1 MMIKEPA
8 IERKNPLWE
17 LATEY
22 LFHLQFER
30 RLANNTLYAYNHDLK
45 KYVNFMYNELQLMS
59 IDLIQ
64 STHIEKFVNK
74 LSDAPKMDNKEGIK
88 KSSSIHRL
96 FSTIRG
102 FHQYLCKLLITKN
115 DPSQL
120 LVPPRLNRSIPTTLL
135 VEEIN
140 QIIQSVDL
148 NKKYALRDQAI
159 LSMLYA
165 SGLRVTELVDLKL
178 KNLMMNDG
186 LIRVFGKGRKERIVP
201 IGKIALSFLTL
212 YLNELRPSNSRK
224 GKSQGILFLNHRGGK
239 LTRMSIWNILH
250 ENTLRAGITKKVSPH
265 VLRHSFATHLLEGGA
280 DLRSVQGM
288 LGHSDITTTQIY
300 TNIDKIYLKEIHKE
314 FHPRS

>member
-1 MMIKEPA
+1 MIEEPA
-8 IERKNPLWE
+8 IGRNNPLWE

-22 LFHLQFER
+22 LSHLQFER
-30 RLANNTLYAYNHDLK
+30 RLSTNTLNAYNHDLK
-45 KYVNFMYNELQLMS
+45 KYTNFMFDKLQLMS
-59 IDLIQ
+59 IDSIQ
-64 STHIEKFVNK
+64 SSHIENFVNK
-74 LSDAPKMDNKEGIK
+74 LSNKPNMDKKEGLK

-102 FHQYLCKLLITKN
+102 FHQYLCQLHITKN

-120 LVPPRLNRSIPTTLL
+120 LVPPRLTRSIPTTLI
-135 VEEIN
+135 VEEVN

-148 NKKYALRDQAI
+148 NKKFALRDQAI

-178 KNLMMNDG
+178 KNIMMDEG
-186 LIRVFGKGRKERIVP
+186 LIRVFGKGGKERIVP
-201 IGKIALSFLTL
+201 FGKIALTFLKL
-212 YLNELRPSNSRK
+212 YLKLIRPSSSKK

-239 LTRMSIWNILH
+239 LTRMAIWNILH
-250 ENTLRAGITKKVSPH
+250 ENTIRAGINKKVSPH

-280 DLRSVQGM
+280 DLRSVQEM

-300 TNIDKIYLKEIHKE
+300 TNIDKIYLKEIHKQ
-314 FHPRS
+314 FHPRG

>member
-1 MMIKEPA
+1 MIEEPA
-8 IERKNPLWE
+8 IGRNNPLWE

-22 LFHLQFER
+22 LSHLQFER
-30 RLANNTLYAYNHDLK
+30 RLSTNTLNAYNHDLK
-45 KYVNFMYNELQLMS
+45 KYTNFMFDKLQLMS
-59 IDLIQ
+59 IDSIQ
-64 STHIEKFVNK
+64 SSHIENFVNK
-74 LSDAPKMDNKEGIK
+74 LSNKPNMDKKEGLK

-102 FHQYLCKLLITKN
+102 FHQYLCQLRITKN

-120 LVPPRLNRSIPTTLL
+120 LVPPRLTRSIPTTLI
-135 VEEIN
+135 VEEVN

-148 NKKYALRDQAI
+148 NKKFALRDQAI

-178 KNLMMNDG
+178 KNIMMDEG
-186 LIRVFGKGRKERIVP
+186 LIRVFGKGGKERIVP
-201 IGKIALSFLTL
+201 FGKIALTFLKL
-212 YLNELRPSNSRK
+212 YLKLIRPSSSKK

-239 LTRMSIWNILH
+239 LTRMAIWNILH
-250 ENTLRAGITKKVSPH
+250 ENTIRAGINKKVSPH

-280 DLRSVQGM
+280 DLRSVQEM

-300 TNIDKIYLKEIHKE
+300 TNIDKIYLKEIHKQ
-314 FHPRS
+314 FHPRG

>member
-1 MMIKEPA
+1 MIEEPA
-8 IERKNPLWE
+8 IGRNNPLWE

-22 LFHLQFER
+22 LSHLQFER
-30 RLANNTLYAYNHDLK
+30 RLSTNTLNAYNHDLK
-45 KYVNFMYNELQLMS
+45 KYTNFMFNKLQLMS
-59 IDLIQ
+59 IDSIQ
-64 STHIEKFVNK
+64 SSHIENFVNK
-74 LSDAPKMDNKEGIK
+74 LSNKPNMDKKEGLK

-102 FHQYLCKLLITKN
+102 FHQYLCQLRITKN

-120 LVPPRLNRSIPTTLL
+120 LVPPRLTRSIPTTLI
-135 VEEIN
+135 VEEVN

-148 NKKYALRDQAI
+148 NKKFALRDQAI

-178 KNLMMNDG
+178 KNIMMEEG
-186 LIRVFGKGRKERIVP
+186 LIRVFGKGGKERIVP
-201 IGKIALSFLTL
+201 FGKIALTFLKL
-212 YLNELRPSNSRK
+212 YLKLIRPSSSKK

-239 LTRMSIWNILH
+239 LTRMAIWNILH
-250 ENTLRAGITKKVSPH
+250 ENTIRAGINKKVSPH

-280 DLRSVQGM
+280 DLRSVQEM

-300 TNIDKIYLKEIHKE
+300 TNIDKIYLKEIHKQ
-314 FHPRS
+314 FHPRG